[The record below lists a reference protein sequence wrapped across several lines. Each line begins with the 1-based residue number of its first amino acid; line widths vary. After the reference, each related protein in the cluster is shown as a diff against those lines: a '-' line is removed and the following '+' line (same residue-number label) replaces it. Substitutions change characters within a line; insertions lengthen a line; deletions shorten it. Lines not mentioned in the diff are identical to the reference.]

1 MLTISSPDFVNNE
14 VLPAMFTG
22 EGQNISPALYWTDIP
37 SNTASFAVIMDDP
50 DAPTGLF
57 THWIIFNIPP
67 ERNKL
72 PQAVETNLLLEDG
85 SMQGKNTAGKI
96 GYYGPNPPPGPAH
109 RYQFH
114 LYALDKMIVAK
125 PGANRKEVL
134 KALQRHI
141 LASAMI
147 TGIYQRMR

>member
-1 MLTISSPDFVNNE
+1 MLTISSPDFKNNG
-14 VLPAMFTG
+14 VLPAIFTG

-67 ERNKL
+67 ESSKL
-72 PQAVETNLLLEDG
+72 PQAVKTILLLEDG

-96 GYYGPNPPPGPAH
+96 GYYGPYPPPGPAH

-134 KALQRHI
+134 EALQRHI

-147 TGIYQRMR
+147 TGIYQRTR